1 MRSVIVPLHNESA
14 WLESGAE
21 ALLSDLADLRG
32 PSEMLL
38 VENGSVDG
46 TLSLSR
52 ALAARWPG
60 VVRVV
65 SIPEPDYGRAV
76 REGMIAAHGDR
87 CLVIDADNWQAGFL
101 EEAES
106 RLARGA
112 DIVIGDKSWE
122 LDERPDLR
130 RLATRLNRGLVGTL
144 FPILNGAD
152 VHGTLLCRGTVLPQ
166 LLRRCVTGRDVFKV
180 ELLVMALRNGCRLE
194 TVPLP
199 TRENRS
205 ARSGLSGR
213 SLRYLTDLLRF
224 WCQGSTY

>member
-1 MRSVIVPLHNESA
+1 MYAQAFVVAFRIPNMLRDLIGEGATNAAFVPVLSEYLETKKREEFWHLANVLLNVILIM
-14 WLESGAE
+14 
-21 ALLSDLADLRG
+21 LS
-32 PSEMLL
+32 
-38 VENGSVDG
+38 
-46 TLSLSR
+46 
-52 ALAARWPG
+52 
-60 VVRVV
+60 VV
-65 SIPEPDYGRAV
+65 SLLGIT
-76 REGMIAAHGDR
+76 
-87 CLVIDADNWQAGFL
+87 GFTRTHL
-101 EEAES
+101 S
-106 RLARGA
+106 NPFHLM
-112 DIVIGDKSWE
+112 
-122 LDERPDLR
+122 P